1 MPRIVVLLSSM
12 AAMLMLVGGVAYAA
26 FPGVN
31 GKILYTDIESYDP
44 GGEFDGPSHTYK
56 INADGTGKEQLPD
69 LPWGGSAGGDFS
81 ADGSKIVFSAP
92 DQGINDSEST

>member
-44 GGEFDGPSHTYK
+44 GGESTDRATHTRSTL
-56 INADGTGKEQLPD
+56 TGLAKSSSRIFHGQGAQEGIFLPMVARSFSRLQIKE
-69 LPWGGSAGGDFS
+69 
-81 ADGSKIVFSAP
+81 
-92 DQGINDSEST
+92 

>member
-56 INADGTGKEQLPD
+56 INADGLAKSSSRIFHGQGAQEGIFLPMVARSFSQLQIKE
-69 LPWGGSAGGDFS
+69 
-81 ADGSKIVFSAP
+81 
-92 DQGINDSEST
+92 